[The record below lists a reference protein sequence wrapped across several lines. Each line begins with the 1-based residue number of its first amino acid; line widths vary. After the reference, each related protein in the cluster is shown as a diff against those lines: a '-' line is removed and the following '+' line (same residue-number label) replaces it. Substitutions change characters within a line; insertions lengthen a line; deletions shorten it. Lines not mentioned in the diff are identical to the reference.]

1 MVCRARL
8 VQELHRAGSSTP
20 PPPWVLLVTGPWS
33 QTQLRVCFRDLPKKV
48 GGRGGLEK
56 QSLWLGTGAGPTL
69 ARSKACHRS
78 LAREALVT
86 ETLAS
91 GVSGEGVGGGFA
103 LGPWLWVV
111 MVGPK
116 VSESQTQG
124 CRGQP
129 KAQRGD
135 ARLAARTACW
145 RPGWDVQPQNL
156 SGLDSL
162 PRSFLH
168 PTEALI
174 GKEWSSDTGGARED
188 ASAG

>member
-8 VQELHRAGSSTP
+8 VQELHRTGSSTP

-56 QSLWLGTGAGPTL
+56 QSLRLGTGAGPTL

-91 GVSGEGVGGGFA
+91 GVSGEGMGGGFA

-124 CRGQP
+124 CQGA
-129 KAQRGD
+129 AQG
-135 ARLAARTACW
+135 TAW
-145 RPGWDVQPQNL
+145 RRP
-156 SGLDSL
+156 SGGPDSL
-162 PRSFLH
+162 LETRLGC
-168 PTEALI
+168 PTPELKWAGLTAT
-174 GKEWSSDTGGARED
+174 KFP
-188 ASAG
+188 ASN